1 MEPMASNNLNEGLL
15 QPAVPVSPSSEIAIN
30 INIGGYGQARRES
43 IVLTKHVP
51 SDTRKD
57 VMRALQ
63 DMYDA
68 ARDVFRS
75 RDGDSPE
82 VER

>member
-15 QPAVPVSPSSEIAIN
+15 QPAVPVNPSSEISIH

-63 DMYDA
+63 DMCDA
-68 ARDVFRS
+68 TREAFRS